1 MSTPQSRTV
10 HPCVMS
16 VWEGNPGGAEY
27 STFAHLHSFYNG
39 RRSSSPHDDNN
50 NKNAI
55 LPHLVTAQ
63 GSTLTVYAMDDATSK
78 LLVQH
83 KFTDVAG
90 SICFLG
96 TLKSH
101 RNEKNKGGGNNRVNS
116 ADNDDDDDDDAYVYG
131 EDDALLI
138 GFSGVPRLS
147 IVTVTP
153 HLLRAESL
161 IDLSWAVLEASYG
174 ATSTLEEQDLHASL
188 CQTTPGRATVS
199 VTLGGGVCVA
209 CFELTQ
215 QQQHTGGWS
224 TSEPYLLP
232 LTVLSSR
239 AATATATAAAAA
251 TADTTLNSS
260 TISTGFGD
268 ILSSSFLLGYS
279 EPTLVLLHSNPDHGG
294 QTWSGRL
301 GREEQP
307 GGSSGG
313 VRRNGLMVT
322 AVTVTVAHSRSAVL
336 WSTEVPTDA
345 LQVYCATSCLVHC
358 VNSLVALSNT
368 GQVQQVLAVNGW
380 ASTTLPLSLHA
391 LVGPNPWPFP
401 ALAVALDG
409 AEFSFV
415 NDTTAFVILRG
426 GQVYLLQYTNSWSM
440 LPLYTTVGALGQ
452 VANVMSWPLGSFAS
466 PNLYPKWKEKS
477 KTTGTLEE
485 EEEEG
490 AAVEMGLLFVGSR
503 LGDSSLLGYALAQ
516 SSVADAIKQEPGLL
530 GTTKPKQE
538 ENKEILQA
546 GDEEYERILQMEEDA
561 LYARG
566 GGAEGNG
573 PDVVP
578 PSDEEEEDDD
588 DYGVVGSS
596 SRHKRA
602 RLSQL
607 TVVQSLT
614 VLDSITALGPLGP
627 GCLGP
632 LTQGQSQILETT
644 GKAPPALGAT
654 GYVYPCG
661 YGSSGGVALLT
672 VPGRDDRTILAEED
686 CINAKALFNL
696 PSRGLVLLSMSDRT
710 RFLKV
715 EESPMGQSMVEVD
728 MGQWTSKELDHVLQ
742 MCELLAACE
751 RDDDTFCLLVAIK
764 TDEKSISYS
773 LLVVNDNDSS
783 LTLETTIPLPV
794 PEGESI
800 RSVAPIVQTEA
811 GTIVLG
817 YTLST
822 GQANV
827 VNLDTEGGV
836 QGFCFESQVPMD
848 MDDGVGGEISAE
860 EKFYKWGTI
869 NAIDIFRAPKAF
881 FPGATAK
888 TGVLAASSHET
899 ETAADPSSSA
909 EKILDEYDLEEEDRA
924 LYDEFEKVDTLDNP
938 DSFDTT
944 LPEISLDEERWF
956 VAIVRQSGELEV
968 YGLDGMTHGTEPE
981 PLWTSAGCSH
991 GLPFL
996 SPKHTE
1002 KKIRFPIRHKVQA
1015 NEIRFFIC
1023 GPSRPKGAS
1032 FALGPNSLCL
1042 SIETSEG
1049 DVMLYRAEFA
1059 YDTLAVNRLHR
1070 VFLKDSTRPSKEQEK
1085 HFMKLRRKGIAK
1097 KAIDDTIGG
1106 FRHNDLFRFKNL
1118 SRQDGLF
1125 AAAARPLWFVAE
1137 RGYPTVLSHRCR
1149 HMAPAGGRPKPVAG
1163 FCAGILVRIFLL

>member
-1 MSTPQSRTV
+1 
-10 HPCVMS
+10 MS

-27 STFAHLHSFYNG
+27 STFAHLHSFYG
-39 RRSSSPHDDNN
+39 RRSSPHDDND
-50 NKNAI
+50 KI

-63 GSTLTVYAMDDATSK
+63 GSTLTVYAMDDDTSK

-83 KFTDVAG
+83 KFTNVAG

-101 RNEKNKGGGNNRVNS
+101 RNERNNKGGDNRFNIE
-116 ADNDDDDDDDAYVYG
+116 NDDGYIYG
-131 EDDALLI
+131 DDDALLI

-188 CQTTPGRATVS
+188 CQTMPGRATVS

-215 QQQHTGGWS
+215 QQHTGGWL

-232 LTVLSSR
+232 LTVLSAR
-239 AATATATAAAAA
+239 AATATSSLMTAAAAA
-251 TADTTLNSS
+251 AADSTLNAS

-294 QTWSGRL
+294 QIWSGRL
-301 GREEQP
+301 GREEQHS
-307 GGSSGG
+307 GSGGG

-452 VANVMSWPLGSFAS
+452 VASVMSWPLGSFAS

-477 KTTGTLEE
+477 KTTEE
-485 EEEEG
+485 VE

-530 GTTKPKQE
+530 GITKPKKE
-538 ENKEILQA
+538 ETKEILQA
-546 GDEEYERILQMEEDA
+546 GDEEYERILQLEEEA

-566 GGAEGNG
+566 GGEGNA

-588 DYGVVGSS
+588 FVVMGSS

-644 GKAPPALGAT
+644 GKAPPALGST

-764 TDEKSISYS
+764 TDEKNISYS
-773 LLVVNDNDSS
+773 LLVVNDKNSS

-827 VNLDTEGGV
+827 VNLDAEGGV

-881 FPGATAK
+881 FPGTTRK
-888 TGVLAASSHET
+888 LVAASSQEK
-899 ETAADPSSSA
+899 ETASDPSSSA
-909 EKILDEYDLEEEDRA
+909 ENVTEEYDLEEEDRA
-924 LYDEFEKVDTLDNP
+924 LYDEFEKADAMDNP
-938 DSFDTT
+938 ESFDAT

-968 YGLDGMTHGTEPE
+968 YGLDGLSYGTEPE

-991 GLPFL
+991 GLSFL
-996 SPKHTE
+996 SPKHTDRN
-1002 KKIRFPIRHKVQA
+1002 IRFPIRHKVQA

-1023 GPSRPKGAS
+1023 GPSRTKGAA

-1049 DVMLYRAEFA
+1049 DVVLYRAEFDH
-1059 YDTLAVNRLHR
+1059 DTLAVILLRR
-1070 VFLKDSTRPSKEQEK
+1070 VFLKDATRPSKEQEK

-1097 KAIDDTIGG
+1097 KATDDTIGG

-1125 AAAARPLWFVAE
+1125 AATARPLWFVAE

-1149 HMAPAGGRPKPVAG
+1149 HVAPAGARPKPVAG
-1163 FCAGILVRIFLL
+1163 FCAGILVRISSADMDHHFSPIGPSLIHFVGVILAK